1 MLFYLYIMR
10 NIQYNLII
18 TLIFALTL
26 TGCKNNPH
34 PKKILVDS
42 SQTLVEHPFKSSK
55 QITMTIE
62 GMVCAVGCAATI
74 EKNLNKTNG
83 IKLAKVD
90 FETKKAVLTFDAELL
105 STNDITQVI
114 FDTSSDYL
122 VTHLDFID

>member
-1 MLFYLYIMR
+1 MK
-10 NIQYNLII
+10 NIQNSLII
-18 TLIFALTL
+18 VAIFALTL
-26 TGCKNNPH
+26 TGCKNNRY
-34 PKKILVDS
+34 PKKILVNS
-42 SQTLVEHPFKSSK
+42 SQPIVGQSFKSPK

-114 FDTSSDYL
+114 LNTSSDYL
-122 VTHLDFID
+122 VTDLNLID

>member
-1 MLFYLYIMR
+1 MLFYLYFMK
-10 NIQYNLII
+10 NIQNSLII
-18 TLIFALTL
+18 IAIFALTF
-26 TGCKNNPH
+26 TGCKNNRY
-34 PKKILVDS
+34 PKKILVNS
-42 SQTLVEHPFKSSK
+42 SQTLVEHAFKSSK

-114 FDTSSDYL
+114 LNTSSDYL
-122 VTHLDFID
+122 VTDLNLID